1 MSSHGSPVDAGR
13 VQVLEAVPLHCG
25 MRLRIIDEVTEF
37 ALAAGPFLRAEPFS
51 ANVISVHMQN
61 IVEGRRVASPGS
73 SWIVV
78 DDDGAVAGAAM
89 HTPPHNLFVPRLRP
103 GIPEVIAAGLTASGR
118 MPPGVNGEAATVDRF
133 AREWEARTGQASRTR
148 VSMRMYVLR
157 DLQAPEGVAGSPRLG
172 SSHDL
177 ERVAT
182 WLQSFWEE
190 AMLGEPDEDH
200 EATARRRLAAGQI
213 WLWDV
218 DGETVSLAAA
228 SAPAVGVARV
238 GPVYTPRDRRGHGYG
253 SAVTAAASEAALAGG
268 AAHVVLYTDLANPVS
283 NSIYRTIGYVPEH
296 DAEERD
302 FVV

>member
-1 MSSHGSPVDAGR
+1 MRFRLIDDA
-13 VQVLEAVPLHCG
+13 A
-25 MRLRIIDEVTEF
+25 EF

-51 ANVISVHMQN
+51 ANVISVHLQN
-61 IVEGRRVASPGS
+61 VMEGRRASSPGS

-78 DDDGAVAGAAM
+78 DDDGAVDGAAM
-89 HTPPHNLFVPRLRP
+89 HTPPHNLFVPRLRL
-103 GIPEVIAAGLTASGR
+103 GVPEVIAAGLAASGP

-157 DLQAPEGVAGSPRLG
+157 ELRAPEGIAGNPRLA

-177 ERVAT
+177 DRVAT

-218 DGETVSLAAA
+218 HGETVSLAAV
-228 SAPAVGVARV
+228 SAPANGVARV

-253 SAVTAAASEAALAGG
+253 SAVTAAASQAGIDRG
-268 AAHVVLYTDLANPVS
+268 ATHVVLYTDLANPVS
-283 NSIYRTIGYVPEH
+283 NSIYQTIGYVPDH

-302 FVV
+302 FIV